1 MGKAPTQE
9 QTFEFILRERGV
21 SEKDIGWVLSK
32 LDSKEYV
39 LEDCRYMARIISKE
53 SETKAKEIFINRYFA
68 LNIKGVSNENKLN
81 DLFQECIDKK
91 KMWALLEKN
100 FGAICI
106 KLPDASVK
114 GETYLFVCG
123 PNKKCPEVI
132 KTDSFMFFST
142 NEITKPRKQNPL
154 EMSSLRLA
162 G

>member
-1 MGKAPTQE
+1 MGKGPSQKQA
-9 QTFEFILRERGV
+9 FEFILSERGV

-32 LDSKEYV
+32 LDSQEYIID
-39 LEDCRYMARIISKE
+39 ECHYMGRILSKE
-53 SETKAKEIFINRYFA
+53 SEAKAKENFINRYFS
-68 LNIKGVSNENKLN
+68 LNMKGISNENKLN

-91 KMWALLEKN
+91 KMWTLLQKN

-106 KLPDASVK
+106 KLPDASIH

-123 PNKKCPEVI
+123 PNKKCPEFT
-132 KTDSFMFFST
+132 KTDSFAFLSP
-142 NEITKPRKQNPL
+142 NEIKTTRSQNPL

>member
-1 MGKAPTQE
+1 MGRGPTRE
-9 QTFEFILRERGV
+9 QSFEFILSNRGM

-32 LDSKEYV
+32 LDSQEYV
-39 LEDCRYMARIISKE
+39 LDDCHYMARIISKE
-53 SETKAKEIFINRYFA
+53 SEINAREIFINRYFT
-68 LNIKGVSNENKLN
+68 LNIKGISSENKLN

-91 KMWALLEKN
+91 KMWTLLEKN

-106 KLPDASVK
+106 KLPDASVD

-123 PNKKCPEVI
+123 PNKKCPEI
-132 KTDSFMFFST
+132 SKTDSLLFFSQ